1 MNSVPE
7 FSQLISDVEA
17 NIEDVEKCNALFEDF
32 LTVVRTSSRDVDGL
46 ELAVLYLCLG
56 RYEDSYNIL
65 RSEEQVKHTVP
76 DVLTA
81 WCPHHET
88 RTAFLSARQWGGERR
103 QGDIQEDVEWL
114 LPRPHQLPTSPY
126 QYLYIGQTVNSQH
139 FLVYCMCR
147 SRNPSVG
154 REVISA

>member
-7 FSQLISDVEA
+7 FSQLITDVEA
-17 NIEDVEKCNALFEDF
+17 NIENIEKCNALFEDF

-65 RSEEQVKHTVP
+65 RSEEQVKHTGP

-88 RTAFLSARQWGGERR
+88 RTAFLSARQV
-103 QGDIQEDVEWL
+103 DIQEDVEWL

-139 FLVYCMCR
+139 LLVYCMCR
-147 SRNPSVG
+147 SRNPSVD